1 MNHDLFLTESLNT
14 QKTVKRNKLQLT
26 LLGHYFM
33 NTYIA
38 LSIGEERTKAKKIM
52 SRWSKRKTQNKKAT
66 KRNKQQTDNRYLISP
81 NDWHC

>member
-38 LSIGEERTKAKKIM
+38 LSIGEERTKAKKLCP
-52 SRWSKRKTQNKKAT
+52 SGVNEKLRTRKQHNATSKKKIIVT
-66 KRNKQQTDNRYLISP
+66 
-81 NDWHC
+81 